1 MTSREAA
8 LVEDLEGWF
17 GDRLRVVGVYDA
29 EGYEVPFW
37 DERARASV
45 TDEQVEALYEDL
57 LLRELDWEF
66 LEDLFEAGSLTCSIH
81 RFEGVTA
88 FHAPGPGKRG
98 LYVSAVTGADPP
110 LDAVADR
117 LRTHVDHR
125 WGEEPAEGS
134 GGATERGAD
143 TGPEPATDPDT
154 TESSPEEG

>member
-1 MTSREAA
+1 MTSREAE

-45 TDEQVEALYEDL
+45 TEEQVEALYEDL

-66 LEDLFEAGSLTCSIH
+66 LEDLFEAGSLTCSVH
-81 RFEGVTA
+81 RFEEVTA

-110 LDAVADR
+110 LDAVVDR
-117 LRTHVDHR
+117 LAAHVAHR
-125 WGEEPAEGS
+125 WGEEPADGPDR
-134 GGATERGAD
+134 TTDRGPGD
-143 TGPEPATDPDT
+143 G
-154 TESSPEEG
+154 